1 MKKFKKGDIVA
12 RKSYEKDIIFY
23 IKKIIKNSNSEVAI
37 LCGLFE
43 RIEADSNVD
52 DLILLDHNFVK
63 KMFSTEEKRL
73 SSRIDSK
80 NNDYR
85 FNSFEAVSYTH
96 LTLPTT

>member
-52 DLILLDHNFVK
+52 
-63 KMFSTEEKRL
+63 
-73 SSRIDSK
+73 
-80 NNDYR
+80 Y
-85 FNSFEAVSYTH
+85 
-96 LTLPTT
+96 